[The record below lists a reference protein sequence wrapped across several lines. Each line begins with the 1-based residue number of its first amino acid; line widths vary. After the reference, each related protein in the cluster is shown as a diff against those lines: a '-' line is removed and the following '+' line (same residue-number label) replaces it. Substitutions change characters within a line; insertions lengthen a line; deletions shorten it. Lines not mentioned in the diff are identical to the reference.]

1 MSLERAEAG
10 RLQCREPAHGESAA
24 TAPAESG
31 EGEEGAG
38 ADGAVPGLMP
48 RGGRTGA

>member
-10 RLQCREPAHGESAA
+10 RLQCREP

-31 EGEEGAG
+31 EGEEGAD